1 MLLPC
6 VALVLLTG
14 IVAGV
19 MYSRRIA
26 EMRARRI
33 SPQSIALSRQ
43 AAERLEDTRGA
54 DNFRNL
60 FELPVLFYALCF
72 GVIALGVVSTFYVV
86 AAWLFVALRAAHSFV
101 QLGGNHV
108 MTRFRVFTL
117 GMLVLYATWGVLAW
131 DTIARL

>member
-1 MLLPC
+1 
-6 VALVLLTG
+6 VLLTG

-26 EMRARRI
+26 EMRTRRI

-72 GVIALGVVSTFYVV
+72 GVMALGVVSTFYVA

-101 QLGGNHV
+101 HLGKNHV

-117 GMLVLYATWGVLAW
+117 GMLVLYVAWGVLAW
-131 DTIARL
+131 DTINRL